1 MLVII
6 KDSFYTEK
14 WINIS
19 KKSSIEK
26 YRMIEKHSETLFFP
40 NFHAFQNNFSATK
53 GRIKNVKKKMQ

>member
-40 NFHAFQNNFSATK
+40 NFHAFQNNFSASEVGSK
-53 GRIKNVKKKMQ
+53 MLKKMQ